1 MLLLVWFSIRGVRLL
16 TEKVNQ
22 VRCFHHGALPA
33 PWFFISEELSEYL
46 WLSSLLLQP
55 ILISAKP

>member
-1 MLLLVWFSIRGVRLL
+1 VRLL

-33 PWFFISEELSEYL
+33 PWFFISEELSEFL
-46 WLSSLLLQP
+46 WLSMLLLQP
-55 ILISAKP
+55 TLISAKP